1 MTGSQDAARADA
13 AVAAVEQ
20 QMSALFNRVRS
31 SWKDQAVAVHPDLQP
46 VGFKILAQ
54 LVRGGPSHAGVLA
67 DLLQTDKSIVSRQV
81 RIMEGLGL
89 VESREDPADG
99 RARVL
104 AATPLA
110 LEKVNAHPY
119 RQPGAARA
127 TAAQLADRGRRKVRR
142 AHLAVDHLA

>member
-110 LEKVNAHPY
+110 LEKVNGV
-119 RQPGAARA
+119 RTDNQVRLG
-127 TAAQLADRGRRKVRR
+127 QLLRSWPTEDVEKFAELISR
-142 AHLAVDHLA
+142 LTT